1 MLQRLHKNSQ
11 DLVSNSFKENIIL
24 KVIDKSCKQYESR
37 MNTMRF
43 STIEFFVEVVN
54 MIDDIR
60 EQSIDYD
67 FENAFDNLF
76 CRLREYDSSVNNID
90 AKIATSVSI
99 TWVAYLLFLCF
110 EKKDYYDKWAHRL
123 TRNIK
128 THEIDYIQILKD
140 INSKL
145 PTHQHEEIKAYILD
159 YIDNSDKWLSQLIED
174 TIKYEGMS
182 RKLIQDLKPLFYTGE
197 DQPTHIVAYIKEVK
211 AASSNSA
218 VAKITAKYIREHKI
232 SDYNKSFK
240 SSLWEILNKHELY
253 KASKDNWNKAINKAT
268 NQ

>member
-1 MLQRLHKNSQ
+1 MQQRLPKNSQ
-11 DLVSNSFKENIIL
+11 DLISNSFKENIIL

-37 MNTMRF
+37 MNNMRF
-43 STIEFFVEVVN
+43 STIDFFVEVVN

-60 EQSIDYD
+60 EQSVDYD

-76 CRLREYDSSVNNID
+76 CRLREYDSSANNID
-90 AKIATSVSI
+90 AQIATSVSI
-99 TWVAYLLFLCF
+99 TWVAYLLFQCYD
-110 EKKDYYDKWAHRL
+110 KKDYYDKWAHCL

-145 PTHQHEEIKAYILD
+145 PAHQHEEIKAYILD
-159 YIDNSDKWLSQLIED
+159 YIDNSDKWLSQLIDD

-182 RKLIQDLKPLFYTGE
+182 RKLIQDLKLLFYTGE
-197 DQPTHIVAYIKEVK
+197 DQLAHIIAYIKEVK
-211 AASSNSA
+211 AAISDSA
-218 VAKITAKYIREHKI
+218 VAKITAKYIRENKI
-232 SDYNKSFK
+232 SDYDKSFK
-240 SSLWEILNKHELY
+240 SSLWKILNEHELY

>member
-99 TWVAYLLFLCF
+99 TWVAYLLFLCY
-110 EKKDYYDKWAHRL
+110 EKK
-123 TRNIK
+123 T
-128 THEIDYIQILKD
+128 TTT
-140 INSKL
+140 SG
-145 PTHQHEEIKAYILD
+145 P
-159 YIDNSDKWLSQLIED
+159 
-174 TIKYEGMS
+174 
-182 RKLIQDLKPLFYTGE
+182 
-197 DQPTHIVAYIKEVK
+197 IV
-211 AASSNSA
+211 
-218 VAKITAKYIREHKI
+218 
-232 SDYNKSFK
+232 
-240 SSLWEILNKHELY
+240 
-253 KASKDNWNKAINKAT
+253 
-268 NQ
+268 

>member
-90 AKIATSVSI
+90 AQIATSVSI
-99 TWVAYLLFLCF
+99 TWVAYLLFQCY

-182 RKLIQDLKPLFYTGE
+182 RELIQDLKPLFYTGE

-232 SDYNKSFK
+232 SDYDKSFK